1 MFESL
6 FLLGFCMIV
15 GLIAVA
21 VCGYLAISHLLFT
34 LDGLLL
40 ALICA
45 TIGGIFVLN
54 VGWSVYTGELKRILA
69 QTHKKPASSET
80 SDKPA
85 GENSR

>member
-15 GLIAVA
+15 GLAAMA
-21 VCGYLAISHLLFT
+21 VCGYLAISRLLFT

-40 ALICA
+40 AMICA
-45 TIGGIFVLN
+45 TIGGLFLLMV
-54 VGWSVYTGELKRILA
+54 VWSFYTGELKRILE
-69 QTHKKPASSET
+69 QTRKKPASSET

-85 GENSR
+85 GESSR